1 MKTIIKTEKENKVA
15 LVLVERLMDGEPE
28 KDSKEGQLLNL
39 LVEQIQVFEKR
50 YDSSLITNKSDINNI
65 NK

>member
-50 YDSSLITNKSDINNI
+50 YDSSLITNNSDIN
-65 NK
+65 K